1 MVEATTDIYT
11 ANPQRLARILELV
24 TASQE
29 VWRPEEL
36 RAILQCQLAA
46 PVPYQPD
53 RTHPAPAASGGAGP
67 AGDVPPIRSL
77 GDLFQ
82 HPHPPVDLLQHAKE
96 FAKTQREQAAS
107 PLPPET
113 ATALYLLSIA
123 AALVHGGA
131 RITELDDQELG
142 RGFDWAVDQSWFD
155 PPLKALLTQ
164 ARNLLA
170 PRNAAP

>member
-1 MVEATTDIYT
+1 MVKTTADIYT
-11 ANPQRLARILELV
+11 ANPRRLARILELV
-24 TASQE
+24 TTAQE

-53 RTHPAPAASGGAGP
+53 RTSPASGGAEPSEG
-67 AGDVPPIRSL
+67 AQPIRSL

-82 HPHPPVDLLQHAKE
+82 HPHPPMDLLQHAKE
-96 FAKTQREQAAS
+96 FAKAQRHQAAS

-123 AALVHGGA
+123 AALVHGGT

-142 RGFDWAVDQSWFD
+142 RSFDWAVDQSWFD

-164 ARNLLA
+164 ARQLLA
-170 PRNAAP
+170 PRSTTP